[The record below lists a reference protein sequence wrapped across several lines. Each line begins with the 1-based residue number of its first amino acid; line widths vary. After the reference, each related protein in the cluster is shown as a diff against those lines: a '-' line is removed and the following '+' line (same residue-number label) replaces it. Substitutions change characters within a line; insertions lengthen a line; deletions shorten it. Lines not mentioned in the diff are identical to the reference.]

1 VTASSPSSC
10 TGTPALSQACTYT
23 PPTCTSFTYSA
34 WGACQSNGTQT
45 RTVSASS
52 PASCTGGTPVL
63 SQSCT
68 YTAPNP
74 VTAANVVSSCTS
86 CHGLTSNTT
95 VFKSGGYTV
104 TGRTSAQWL
113 STVNSMVSMGA
124 SLAPGTTAQNYAD
137 YLAGVP

>member
-1 VTASSPSSC
+1 
-10 TGTPALSQACTYT
+10 
-23 PPTCTSFTYSA
+23 
-34 WGACQSNGTQT
+34 
-45 RTVSASS
+45 
-52 PASCTGGTPVL
+52 
-63 SQSCT
+63 
-68 YTAPNP
+68 
-74 VTAANVVSSCTS
+74 
-86 CHGLTSNTT
+86 